1 MSKNKLIV
9 KNTLYLAIRTLLS
22 LFISFYTTR
31 IVLHELGVSDYG
43 LFSVIYGTVAFF
55 VFIVSA
61 MNDSV
66 QRFISINLGAD
77 NYPAVSNT
85 LKNSI
90 LIYFSGGGFFCLF
103 LLLIRNYVVGHL
115 LTIDLNSLSTA
126 KEVYIIALF
135 SIFISI
141 IQTPFNA
148 LVLAHEKMSFYA
160 YMAIFD
166 SLSKLIVSFVL
177 IVLPYNKLIIYSLLL
192 LLSSFT
198 SFCIYV
204 LYCYKKF
211 PLSFKGGVFSPKII
225 KDITMFSFWNT
236 FGNFAYVCRTQG
248 INIAINIF
256 FATTVNAAYALSA
269 TILNA
274 INSLTQ
280 SLVSAVRPQ
289 IFKSYAE
296 MNEQRY
302 LTLVTYCSKYT
313 FSFLFL
319 ISCPLLICTKELLS
333 LWLVNIPP
341 YTIGFVR
348 LVIIVALI
356 DSFSSSII
364 AGVQA
369 VGKIKVYQLTVSF
382 FVFISLPFAYLFFKL
397 GLPPF
402 SAYIPLIITSLINLF
417 LRAYFLARYTNF
429 DFLIYFSR
437 VVLPC
442 ISTAVITYAVSY
454 YINTMLSPQ
463 GVLLTLLA
471 CSFYSLIFLFFALVF
486 VVSKPEKKI
495 ILTTVISKYDAY
507 RIRK

>member
-1 MSKNKLIV
+1 LIV

-90 LIYFSGGGFFCLF
+90 LIYFSGGVFFCLF

-177 IVLPYNKLIIYSLLL
+177 IVLPY
-192 LLSSFT
+192 
-198 SFCIYV
+198 
-204 LYCYKKF
+204 
-211 PLSFKGGVFSPKII
+211 
-225 KDITMFSFWNT
+225 
-236 FGNFAYVCRTQG
+236 
-248 INIAINIF
+248 
-256 FATTVNAAYALSA
+256 
-269 TILNA
+269 
-274 INSLTQ
+274 
-280 SLVSAVRPQ
+280 
-289 IFKSYAE
+289 
-296 MNEQRY
+296 
-302 LTLVTYCSKYT
+302 
-313 FSFLFL
+313 
-319 ISCPLLICTKELLS
+319 
-333 LWLVNIPP
+333 
-341 YTIGFVR
+341 
-348 LVIIVALI
+348 
-356 DSFSSSII
+356 
-364 AGVQA
+364 
-369 VGKIKVYQLTVSF
+369 
-382 FVFISLPFAYLFFKL
+382 
-397 GLPPF
+397 
-402 SAYIPLIITSLINLF
+402 
-417 LRAYFLARYTNF
+417 
-429 DFLIYFSR
+429 
-437 VVLPC
+437 
-442 ISTAVITYAVSY
+442 
-454 YINTMLSPQ
+454 
-463 GVLLTLLA
+463 
-471 CSFYSLIFLFFALVF
+471 
-486 VVSKPEKKI
+486 
-495 ILTTVISKYDAY
+495 
-507 RIRK
+507 

>member
-90 LIYFSGGGFFCLF
+90 LIYFSGGVFFCLF

-177 IVLPYNKLIIYSLLL
+177 IVLPYNCRLLL
-192 LLSSFT
+192 VS
-198 SFCIYV
+198 
-204 LYCYKKF
+204 
-211 PLSFKGGVFSPKII
+211 VFMCS
-225 KDITMFSFWNT
+225 
-236 FGNFAYVCRTQG
+236 
-248 INIAINIF
+248 IAIKN
-256 FATTVNAAYALSA
+256 
-269 TILNA
+269 
-274 INSLTQ
+274 
-280 SLVSAVRPQ
+280 
-289 IFKSYAE
+289 
-296 MNEQRY
+296 
-302 LTLVTYCSKYT
+302 
-313 FSFLFL
+313 FLYHL
-319 ISCPLLICTKELLS
+319 KE
-333 LWLVNIPP
+333 V
-341 YTIGFVR
+341 
-348 LVIIVALI
+348 
-356 DSFSSSII
+356 
-364 AGVQA
+364 
-369 VGKIKVYQLTVSF
+369 
-382 FVFISLPFAYLFFKL
+382 
-397 GLPPF
+397 
-402 SAYIPLIITSLINLF
+402 
-417 LRAYFLARYTNF
+417 FLA
-429 DFLIYFSR
+429 
-437 VVLPC
+437 
-442 ISTAVITYAVSY
+442 
-454 YINTMLSPQ
+454 Q
-463 GVLLTLLA
+463 
-471 CSFYSLIFLFFALVF
+471 
-486 VVSKPEKKI
+486 K
-495 ILTTVISKYDAY
+495 
-507 RIRK
+507 

>member
-43 LFSVIYGTVAFF
+43 LFSVIFGTVAFF

-66 QRFISINLGAD
+66 QRFISINLGAN
-77 NYPAVSNT
+77 NYSAVSNT

-90 LIYFSGGGFFCLF
+90 LIYFLGGMFFF
-103 LLLIRNYVVGHL
+103 ILLLIIRGYVIGHV
-115 LTIDLNSLSTA
+115 LTIDVNSLSTA

-177 IVLPYNKLIIYSLLL
+177 TVLPYNKLIIYSLLL
-192 LLSSFT
+192 LLSSLT

-204 LYCYKKF
+204 FYCYKNF
-211 PLSFKGGVFSPKII
+211 PLSFKGGVLSRKVI

-248 INIAINIF
+248 INIAINVF

-296 MNEQRY
+296 KNEQRY

-319 ISCPLLICTKELLS
+319 ISCPVLICTKELLS
-333 LWLVNIPP
+333 VWLVNIPP

-356 DSFSSSII
+356 DSFSSSVI

-369 VGKIKVYQLTVSF
+369 VGKIKIYQLTVSF
-382 FVFISLPFAYLFFKL
+382 FVFISLPFAYFLFKL
-397 GLPPF
+397 GFSPF
-402 SAYIPLIITSLINLF
+402 SAYIPLIITSIINLF
-417 LRAYFLARYTNF
+417 LRSYFLAKYTSF
-429 DFLIYFSR
+429 DFNAYLFKI
-437 VVLPC
+437 VLPC
-442 ISTAVITYAVSY
+442 VFSAGVTYAISY
-454 YINTMLSPQ
+454 YINLSFSPD
-463 GVLLTLLA
+463 GILLTLLA
-471 CSFYSLIFLFFALVF
+471 CSFYSFIYLIFALVF
-486 VVSKPEKKI
+486 VVSKFERKV
-495 ILTTVISKYDAY
+495 ILSTVISKYHVF
-507 RIRK
+507 RMRK

>member
-9 KNTLYLAIRTLLS
+9 KNTIFLATRTLFS
-22 LFISFYTTR
+22 LLIAFYTTR
-31 IVLHELGVSDYG
+31 VILHQLGVSDYG

-66 QRFISINLGAD
+66 QRFISINLGNND
-77 NYPAVSNT
+77 YIAVSNT
-85 LKNSI
+85 IKNSV
-90 LIYFSGGGFFCLF
+90 LIYFLGGMIFCLL
-103 LLLIRNYVVGHL
+103 LLLIRDYVVEHL
-115 LTIDLNSLSTA
+115 LTIDVNALAVA
-126 KEVYIIALF
+126 KKIYVIALL

-148 LVLAHEKMSFYA
+148 IVLAHEKMSFYA
-160 YMAIFD
+160 YMTIFD
-166 SLSKLIVSFVL
+166 SLSKLIVSFSL
-177 IVLPYNKLIIYSLLL
+177 IAIPYNKLIVYSLLL
-192 LLSSFT
+192 LLSALT
-198 SFCIYV
+198 SFSIYV
-204 LYCYKKF
+204 YYCFKSF
-211 PLSFKGGVFSPKII
+211 PLSLKGGVLSRKII

-248 INIAINIF
+248 INIAINVF
-256 FATTVNAAYALSA
+256 FATTVNAAYALSS

-280 SLVSAVRPQ
+280 SLVSAIRPQ

-296 MNEQRY
+296 NNEQRY

-319 ISCPLLICTKELLS
+319 VSCPVLICTKELLS
-333 LWLVNIPP
+333 LWLVSIPP

-348 LVIIVALI
+348 LVIVVALI

-382 FVFISLPFAYLFFKL
+382 FVFISLPFSYLLFKL
-397 GLPPF
+397 GFPPF
-402 SAYIPLIITSLINLF
+402 SAYIPLIITAVINLF
-417 LRAYFLARYTNF
+417 LRSYFLARYTSF
-429 DFLIYFSR
+429 DFIGF
-437 VVLPC
+437 VFKIVLPC
-442 ISTAVITYAVSY
+442 VFSAVATYAVSY
-454 YINTMLSPQ
+454 YINGVISPE
-463 GVLLTLLA
+463 GIFSILLT
-471 CSFYSLIFLFFALVF
+471 CFFYSFIYLMFALVF
-486 VVSKPEKKI
+486 VVSNVEKKI
-495 ILTTVISKYDAY
+495 VLSVLTSKFHTL
-507 RIRK
+507 RERK

>member
-9 KNTLYLAIRTLLS
+9 KNTIFLATRTLFS
-22 LFISFYTTR
+22 LLIAFYTTR
-31 IVLHELGVSDYG
+31 VVLHQLGVSDYG

-66 QRFISINLGAD
+66 QRFISINLGSND
-77 NYPAVSNT
+77 YVAVSNT
-85 LKNSI
+85 IKNSI
-90 LIYFSGGGFFCLF
+90 LIYFLGGMAFCLL
-103 LLLIRNYVVGHL
+103 LLLIRNYVVEHL
-115 LTIDLNSLSTA
+115 LTIDINALAIA
-126 KEVYIIALF
+126 KDIYIIALL
-135 SIFISI
+135 SIFVSI

-148 LVLAHEKMSFYA
+148 IVLAHEKMSFYA

-177 IVLPYNKLIIYSLLL
+177 IAMPYNKLIIYSLLL
-192 LLSSFT
+192 LLSSLT
-198 SFCIYV
+198 SFAIYV
-204 LYCYKKF
+204 YYCFKSF
-211 PLSFKGGVFSPKII
+211 PLSLKGGEFSRKII

-248 INIAINIF
+248 INIAINVF
-256 FATTVNAAYALSA
+256 FATTVNAAYALSS

-280 SLVSAVRPQ
+280 SLVSAIRPQ

-296 MNEQRY
+296 NNETRY

-319 ISCPLLICTKELLS
+319 ISCPVLICTKELLS
-333 LWLVNIPP
+333 LWLVSIPP

-348 LVIIVALI
+348 LVIVVALI
-356 DSFSSSII
+356 DSFSSSLI

-382 FVFISLPFAYLFFKL
+382 FVFISLPLSYLLFKL
-397 GLPPF
+397 GFSPF
-402 SAYIPLIITSLINLF
+402 SAYIPLIITAIINLF
-417 LRAYFLARYTNF
+417 LRSYFLARYTSF
-429 DFLIYFSR
+429 DFIGFLFKI
-437 VVLPC
+437 VLPC
-442 ISTAVITYAVSY
+442 VFSATITYVISY
-454 YINTMLSPQ
+454 YINVAISPQ
-463 GVLLTLLA
+463 GILLTLLF
-471 CSFYSLIFLFFALVF
+471 CTFYSFVYMVIALIF
-486 VVSKPEKKI
+486 VVSNIEKKI
-495 ILTTVISKYDAY
+495 ILSVLASKFHALCG
-507 RIRK
+507 RK